1 MTRQQFI
8 EKKQDLQARFNTAIA
23 LGNEIEAN
31 YCDVLSVQPLI
42 DNLQV
47 LCQNWEQERFEI
59 VVVGEFS
66 TGKSTFINALLQRE
80 ILPSKVTPTTATVNF
95 IRHLSE
101 LPNHTGEPVAKV
113 VYKDGKEIEV
123 PYLELPDY
131 VTEMSKK
138 LKVSEQIHHVDL
150 YVESPYLENGVVLV
164 DTPGLQA
171 LNPEHEKIT
180 KAQIKKSNASIL
192 LFNMEQPG
200 KLTEIK
206 FLRDL
211 SDSIDRIF
219 FVANRL
225 DGVPLDQVDEVK
237 QQLEK
242 ALRENDYQQ
251 IDEKRAVI
259 YPVSA
264 LQALKARDTS
274 VVTKHWEQEPAD
286 KLIKDSKFLLFEQR
300 LESYLFE
307 GEKTKDF
314 LDVPFAAIEHF
325 YAQLIEQLEQYEATL
340 NSDENVEK
348 LEKMHQL
355 AKEEVELRNL
365 QLKKKVIRLKNL
377 FADTIRDNEKQF
389 NEQFGGLVT
398 STKSVIEEVTV
409 LEELEEI
416 VNDELEQFN
425 TDYQSLF
432 DTKIRDLSEDLNSV
446 MRKELNDF
454 EVKMKPSSQTSNI
467 SLSVQVKQVNS
478 KSYEDILKEVTQQ
491 FEEREQ
497 HLNEER
503 QLLDKKI
510 RLETELRYKREE
522 KMMKERELQEDI
534 RFQEMLIQST
544 SQTTKQHGVIKKRR
558 FWFDKKGMVDVEND
572 KYNELVSQKRQLAT
586 EKNKLAS
593 QQLEQQKELEVKLS
607 QVAVGYS
614 NRDDIREERKELR
627 EQKNMA
633 IMERLNNQL
642 ADKDRQL
649 QMEKRKVVR
658 QLDTL
663 LSNLKREYREFLRT
677 LNALKLAEQQIET
690 YIQQQDGLL
699 SDAMNKAAQ
708 LAQQMTSSQQLR
720 QDIAQQIVTVK
731 QKVEEEQMLL
741 VRARI

>member
-1 MTRQQFI
+1 
-8 EKKQDLQARFNTAIA
+8 
-23 LGNEIEAN
+23 
-31 YCDVLSVQPLI
+31 
-42 DNLQV
+42 
-47 LCQNWEQERFEI
+47 
-59 VVVGEFS
+59 
-66 TGKSTFINALLQRE
+66 
-80 ILPSKVTPTTATVNF
+80 
-95 IRHLSE
+95 
-101 LPNHTGEPVAKV
+101 
-113 VYKDGKEIEV
+113 
-123 PYLELPDY
+123 
-131 VTEMSKK
+131 
-138 LKVSEQIHHVDL
+138 
-150 YVESPYLENGVVLV
+150 
-164 DTPGLQA
+164 
-171 LNPEHEKIT
+171 
-180 KAQIKKSNASIL
+180 
-192 LFNMEQPG
+192 MEQPG

-355 AKEEVELRNL
+355 AKEEAELRNL

-503 QLLDKKI
+503 QLLDEKI

-607 QVAVGYS
+607 QVAAGYS

-741 VRARI
+741 VMARI

>member
-1 MTRQQFI
+1 MIRQQFM
-8 EKKQDLQARFNTAIA
+8 EKKQSLQERFNKAIV
-23 LGNEIEAN
+23 LGKEIEAK
-31 YCDVLSVQPLI
+31 YKDVLSVQSLI
-42 DNLQV
+42 NNLQV
-47 LCQNWEQERFEI
+47 LRQNWEKERFEI

-101 LPNHTGEPVAKV
+101 LSNNTGEPVAKV
-113 VYKDGKEIEV
+113 VYKDGEEIEV

-180 KAQIKKSNASIL
+180 KAQIKNSNASIL

-211 SDSIDRIF
+211 SESIDRIF

-274 VVTKHWEQEPAD
+274 VVTKQWEQEPVD
-286 KLIKDSKFLLFEQR
+286 KLMKDSKFLLFEQR

-314 LDVPFAAIEHF
+314 LDVPFTAIEHF
-325 YAQLIEQLEQYEATL
+325 YAQLIAQLEQYEATL
-340 NSDENVEK
+340 NSDENVEQ

-355 AKEEVELRNL
+355 AKEEAELRNL
-365 QLKKKVIRLKNL
+365 QLKKEVIRLKNL
-377 FADTIRDNEKQF
+377 FTDTIRDNEKQF
-389 NEQFGGLVT
+389 NEQIEGLVT
-398 STKSVIEEVTV
+398 STKGEIENVAV
-409 LEELEEI
+409 LEEFEEI

-425 TDYQSLF
+425 KDYQLLF
-432 DTKIRDLSEDLNSV
+432 DDQLFDLSEVLNGV
-446 MRKELNDF
+446 MKKELNDF
-454 EVKMKPSSQTSNI
+454 EVEMTKSLQTRNI
-467 SLSVQVKQVNS
+467 SLNVQVKQKDS
-478 KSYEDILKEVTQQ
+478 KGYSDILKEVTSQ
-491 FEEREQ
+491 FEE
-497 HLNEER
+497 EER
-503 QLLDKKI
+503 VLCEERKLLDEKI

-522 KMMKERELQEDI
+522 RMAKDRELQEDI

-544 SQTTKQHGVIKKRR
+544 SQTKKQHGVIKKRR
-558 FWFDKKGMVDVEND
+558 FWFDKEGMVDVEND
-572 KYNELVSQKRQLAT
+572 KYNELVSQKYQLNQ
-586 EKNKLAS
+586 EKNKLTS
-593 QQLEQQKELEVKLS
+593 QQLEQQKEIEVKLL
-607 QVAVGYS
+607 QVEPEYS
-614 NRDDIREERKELR
+614 NYDDIREERKELR
-627 EQKNMA
+627 KQKNIA

-642 ADKDRQL
+642 LSKDRSL
-649 QMEKRKVVR
+649 QMEKRKVKR
-658 QLDTL
+658 QLDAIC
-663 LSNLKREYREFLRT
+663 SNLKREYREFLRT
-677 LNALKLAEQQIET
+677 LDVLKLAEQQIET
-690 YIQQQDGLL
+690 YIQQQDKLL
-699 SDAMNKAAQ
+699 SDSIKKAAQ
-708 LAQQMTSSQQLR
+708 FEQQINSSQQLR
-720 QDIAQQIVTVK
+720 QDTAQQIVTVK
-731 QKVEEEQMLL
+731 QKVEEEKMLL
-741 VRARI
+741 EMARI

>member
-1 MTRQQFI
+1 M
-8 EKKQDLQARFNTAIA
+8 
-23 LGNEIEAN
+23 
-31 YCDVLSVQPLI
+31 
-42 DNLQV
+42 
-47 LCQNWEQERFEI
+47 
-59 VVVGEFS
+59 
-66 TGKSTFINALLQRE
+66 
-80 ILPSKVTPTTATVNF
+80 
-95 IRHLSE
+95 
-101 LPNHTGEPVAKV
+101 
-113 VYKDGKEIEV
+113 
-123 PYLELPDY
+123 
-131 VTEMSKK
+131 
-138 LKVSEQIHHVDL
+138 
-150 YVESPYLENGVVLV
+150 
-164 DTPGLQA
+164 
-171 LNPEHEKIT
+171 
-180 KAQIKKSNASIL
+180 
-192 LFNMEQPG
+192 
-200 KLTEIK
+200 
-206 FLRDL
+206 
-211 SDSIDRIF
+211 
-219 FVANRL
+219 
-225 DGVPLDQVDEVK
+225 
-237 QQLEK
+237 
-242 ALRENDYQQ
+242 
-251 IDEKRAVI
+251 
-259 YPVSA
+259 
-264 LQALKARDTS
+264 
-274 VVTKHWEQEPAD
+274 
-286 KLIKDSKFLLFEQR
+286 
-300 LESYLFE
+300 
-307 GEKTKDF
+307 
-314 LDVPFAAIEHF
+314 
-325 YAQLIEQLEQYEATL
+325 
-340 NSDENVEK
+340 
-348 LEKMHQL
+348 
-355 AKEEVELRNL
+355 
-365 QLKKKVIRLKNL
+365 KNL

-741 VRARI
+741 VMARI